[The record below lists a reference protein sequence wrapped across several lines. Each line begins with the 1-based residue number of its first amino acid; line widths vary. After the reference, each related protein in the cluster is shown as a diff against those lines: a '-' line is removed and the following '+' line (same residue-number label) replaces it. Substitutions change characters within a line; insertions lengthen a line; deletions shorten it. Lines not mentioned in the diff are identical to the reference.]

1 MSEIFQAI
9 ECRAR
14 RLNCRKSTPLEL
26 GIFSTSHMT
35 WGQVPH
41 FWPKKTATST
51 SFFLNGL
58 VKGCERENGRML
70 FHSVSHVFPIQI
82 ASSSLL
88 HPNTHPNIPQP
99 PNIPSSHHL
108 PTASYSVCH
117 SPLKPHI
124 EAKRSSSGR
133 FSRWSP
139 SASRVW
145 KRKPMASR
153 RSWLSWGWVA
163 T

>member
-1 MSEIFQAI
+1 MPRQAI
-9 ECRAR
+9 ELQEVDSFGAWD
-14 RLNCRKSTPLEL
+14 LQHFAHDL
-26 GIFSTSHMT
+26 GTSSAFLAQENSYIHI
-35 WGQVPH
+35 V
-41 FWPKKTATST
+41 
-51 SFFLNGL
+51 FLNGL